1 MTPEQLALSEA
12 IALAGGQSEL
22 ARKLTASSGHLVKQ
36 QHVWNWLNRESVP
49 LQSSRYSLKRPLA
62 YQKKN
67 YVQIFFKRLKIHQ
80 MKSNHSFKEI
90 AGVSI
95 TGK

>member
-36 QHVWNWLNRESVP
+36 QHVWNGLVDQI
-49 LQSSRYSLKRPLA
+49 QSRILA
-62 YQKKN
+62 PQP
-67 YVQIFFKRLKIHQ
+67 
-80 MKSNHSFKEI
+80 
-90 AGVSI
+90 AGRA
-95 TGK
+95 